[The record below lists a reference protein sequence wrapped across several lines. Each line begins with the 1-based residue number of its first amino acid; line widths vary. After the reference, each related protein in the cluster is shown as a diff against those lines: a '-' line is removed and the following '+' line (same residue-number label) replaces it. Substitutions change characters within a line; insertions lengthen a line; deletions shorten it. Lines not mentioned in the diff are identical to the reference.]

1 MTLFLPNPAALA
13 RAAAAAQAIPA
24 AVPPPAA
31 RALSAAGAR
40 APRRAP
46 GGAELAR
53 AGSALRVR
61 GATAYLV
68 LAAVLAPLCV
78 PAGPAQSAAIDLV
91 NVLALAG
98 FGLVLLAPGARPVGA
113 DADPRAAALSLRA
126 PLILPMARIALGS
139 LLATTGA
146 PSVGL
151 AALALLQDVYLFTW
165 FLLVV
170 NLLRDPAELRA
181 VRLAWTA
188 TATAVALGAIAQVL
202 FATHGSLLTLLG
214 ARGLRPASTLYNPN
228 MLADYLVL
236 SVFVTLSLVHELPR
250 PAWAAALGAML
261 VGLLATKSNGGW
273 IALLAGATVWVVV
286 RAVVEGRTLRR
297 IVAVAALLAG
307 VLGTA
312 AWLEMEWGV
321 ADAPLRALTRN
332 TFMGRIEHSSASRR
346 HIWDQLEHTYAR
358 SPLGIGPGNSGALTL
373 SIEER
378 ERPDSYRSK
387 EAHSDYLAYAIER
400 GPLGLVGLLC
410 MTLGGFMHV
419 VRHRWSTRLAA
430 AGAGD
435 RTAARRAGL
444 WTASMAAALAASAVH
459 STVIEKLHFRHF
471 WLLLALVC
479 GSSLLAA
486 ERAARASGEPL
497 HAGAALPEVQP

>member
-1 MTLFLPNPAALA
+1 MTLVLPNPAALA
-13 RAAAAAQAIPA
+13 RAAAAAQAVPA

-31 RALSAAGAR
+31 RALSAAGAQS
-40 APRRAP
+40 PRRAP

-78 PAGPAQSAAIDLV
+78 PAGPAQSAALDFV

-98 FGLVLLAPGARPVGA
+98 FGLLLLAPGARPVLG
-113 DADPRAAALSLRA
+113 DTDPPLAPSLRA
-126 PLILPMARIALGS
+126 PLILPMALIALGS

-273 IALLAGATVWVVV
+273 IALLAGAAVWVVV

-419 VRHRWSTRLAA
+419 VRHRRSTRLAV

-479 GSSLLAA
+479 GSSLVAA
-486 ERAARASGEPL
+486 ERAARASGEPM
-497 HAGAALPEVQP
+497 HAGAASPEVQP